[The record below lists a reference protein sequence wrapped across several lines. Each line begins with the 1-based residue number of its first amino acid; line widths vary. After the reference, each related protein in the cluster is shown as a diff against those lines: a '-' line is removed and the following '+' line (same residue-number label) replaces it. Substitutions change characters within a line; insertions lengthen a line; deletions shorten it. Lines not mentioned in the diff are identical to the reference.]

1 MPRPTFLLLIL
12 LVLLFFTSSAIAAN
26 YEVVELSPTHLMIVP
41 KTWALE
47 EEKGAKL
54 TLTSFR
60 EIFKDSLATLSTR
73 YKIKS
78 IIPVEG
84 FAAKEELIKAGGSI
98 TVCLILEVEKK

>member
-1 MPRPTFLLLIL
+1 MLKPTFLSLTLLA
-12 LVLLFFTSSAIAAN
+12 VLAFTGSANAAN

-54 TLTSFR
+54 ILISYR
-60 EIFKDSLATLSTR
+60 ETFKDALAALSTR
-73 YKIKS
+73 YKMKS
-78 IIPVEG
+78 ITPIEG

-98 TVCLILEVEKK
+98 TVCLIL